1 MGRVARSKCLFLPHT
16 FNNILINDTYRS
28 VAGILMF
35 GGIQSLAESK
45 IGRFRIEEGIGL
57 VYIIQGAA
65 TERHH

>member
-1 MGRVARSKCLFLPHT
+1 MGHVARSKCLFLPHT

-35 GGIQSLAESK
+35 GGIQSLAE
-45 IGRFRIEEGIGL
+45 EGIGL

>member
-1 MGRVARSKCLFLPHT
+1 MERVTQSKCLFLPHT

-28 VAGILMF
+28 VPGILMF
-35 GGIQSLAESK
+35 GGIQSLAKSK